1 MSERGR
7 NRGVF
12 FLCICLV
19 VLFGIVPVRAQIYSI
34 LDNLGNTQTD
44 PLRPAWMGVFAQGRD
59 GNLYSTTQAGGE
71 FTSGHQYGTVFSLT
85 PSGTMTVLHSFDN
98 THGGI
103 PNSGLT
109 LGTDGNFYGTTTIG
123 GAGYGTIFKI
133 TPAGTYTVLH
143 SFVGTTEGSNANT
156 PPIQGFDGNFYGT
169 TGDGVN
175 MYGSFYK
182 MTPAGV
188 VTPLYKFPATNRYPR
203 GIVMGTD
210 GNFYGTTVGT
220 STGLGTVFK
229 MTPQGKITILHTF
242 SGTDGSNPIGQLI
255 QATDGNFYGTTKS
268 GGSGLYG
275 VVYKITPTG
284 VFTILNNF
292 ANNGLGS
299 SPVAGL
305 VQATDGKFYGMAF
318 SNPGVSSGL
327 IYQITSTGGYTIL
340 HEYLSKNK
348 DGASPQTALI
358 QHTSGVLFGD
368 TYSGGTGT
376 SCACGVLFSM
386 DMGLGPFVTF
396 LPPHS
401 AGKVGKSIGLLG
413 QGFTGATRVTFGGAS
428 ASFAV
433 VSDTYMTAT
442 VPNLAKTGSIKVATP
457 GGALT
462 SNKKFRVTPQIT
474 TFAPPSGPA
483 GTVVTIDGVSLTQL
497 SRVTFGGVTATTI
510 AVISD
515 SQISATVPDGAAT
528 GTIRV
533 TTSGGTATSATDF
546 TVTP

>member
-1 MSERGR
+1 MSSRAR

-12 FLCICLV
+12 VI
-19 VLFGIVPVRAQIYSI
+19 GIVIMAVSVTLAAHAQTYTV
-34 LDNLGNTQTD
+34 LDNLGNANTD
-44 PLRPAWMGVFAQGRD
+44 PMQPAWMGIIAQGRD
-59 GNLYSTTQAGGE
+59 GNLYTTTQAGGA
-71 FTSGHQYGTVFSLT
+71 FTSGHQYGTVFSFPL
-85 PSGTMTVLHSFDN
+85 SGTVTVLHSFDN

-133 TPAGTYTVLH
+133 TPTGTYSVLH
-143 SFVGTTEGSNANT
+143 NFVGTTEGSNANT

-175 MYGSFYK
+175 MFGAFYK

-188 VTPLYKFPATNRYPR
+188 VTVLYKFPTTNRFPR

-255 QATDGNFYGTTKS
+255 QATDGNFYGTTKT
-268 GGSGLYG
+268 GGSGIYG
-275 VVYKITPTG
+275 VVYKITPAGT
-284 VFTILNNF
+284 FTVLHNF
-292 ANNGLGS
+292 ANDGHGS
-299 SPVAGL
+299 SPIAGL

-318 SNPGVSSGL
+318 TNPGVGSGL
-327 IYQITSTGGYTIL
+327 IYQITSTGVYTIL
-340 HEYLSKNK
+340 HEYLAKNK
-348 DGASPQTALI
+348 DGASPQTPMI
-358 QHTSGVLFGD
+358 QHTRGTLFGD
-368 TYSGGTGT
+368 TYSGGIGT
-376 SCACGVLFSM
+376 FCACGVLFSL

-413 QGFTGATRVTFGGAS
+413 QGLTGTTNVTFGGTP
-428 ASFAV
+428 ASFSV
-433 VSDTYMTAT
+433 VSDTFMTAT
-442 VPNLAKTGSIKVATP
+442 VPSGAKTGAIRVTSSGGTVA
-457 GGALT
+457 
-462 SNKKFRVTPQIT
+462 SNKTFRVTPQIT
-474 TFAPPSGPA
+474 SFSPTSGPV
-483 GTVVTIDGVSLTQL
+483 GTPVTITGLSLAQT
-497 SRVTFGGVTATTI
+497 SRVTFGGVKATTV
-510 AVISD
+510 AVLSD
-515 SQISATVPDGAAT
+515 TQVAATVPAGAVT
-528 GTIRV
+528 GKIGVGTA
-533 TTSGGTATSATDF
+533 GGSATSATSF